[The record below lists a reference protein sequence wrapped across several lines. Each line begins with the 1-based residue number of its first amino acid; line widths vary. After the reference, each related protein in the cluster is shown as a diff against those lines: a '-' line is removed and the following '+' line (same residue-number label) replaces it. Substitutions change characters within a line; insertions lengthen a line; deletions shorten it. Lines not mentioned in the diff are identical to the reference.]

1 MKEKV
6 VEILVYLMSEMQDE
20 VQPGEIDL
28 ADLKERGYTQSEIST
43 AFSWLHD
50 HIGETEAQ
58 SRRLAGADTS
68 SRRMLHDAEKMMLS
82 VEAQGYLI
90 HLRELG
96 LLQDGE
102 LETVIERAMMSG
114 YERLGMTEI
123 QGLAASV
130 MLARGGED
138 GGYRAMLNSGDSI
151 H

>member
-6 VEILVYLMSEMQDE
+6 VEILVYIMNEMQADK
-20 VQPGEIDL
+20 QLGEIDL
-28 ADLKERGYTQSEIST
+28 SDLKERGNTQSEIST

-50 HIGETEAQ
+50 HFGEGAGQ
-58 SRRLAGADTS
+58 ARRFGRADAT

-90 HLRELG
+90 HLCELG
-96 LLQDGE
+96 LLYDRE

-114 YERLGMTEI
+114 YERLTVAEV
-123 QGLAASV
+123 QGLVASV
-130 MLARGGED
+130 ILSRPGED